1 LKTEAEKLVDVEGLF
16 QFILKIQDKV
26 ASQVVSAQEAKEG
39 SGRKGILIIKCE
51 EDDRKWNMA
60 FEVINGRLVPT
71 DNLTEVRTGLVF
83 ENVGIFL
90 KVVKELLA
98 GNTTAFSRAR
108 ARGDLKVMGD
118 YAIRDAVIFNELL
131 SKIGRVLVE
140 YNVKIGD

>member
-1 LKTEAEKLVDVEGLF
+1 MKTEAEKLVDVEGLF